1 MPVKKGIAVKT
12 LAEKSKIKA
21 WQDGVLSTAPA
32 TDHTPEKDRNM
43 APTNLTHPVI
53 AANSALDSGPC
64 VQSLKGAHTMN
75 EHATT
80 NSGQRFQVVFIM
92 GTETYILR
100 DRSITDGH
108 GGYGE
113 MELPL
118 YQTVTEE
125 NFKDIFSEIVKA
137 LQLSGK
143 AGTGDEVLCTTYPK
157 GSRIERAG
165 GAA

>member
-1 MPVKKGIAVKT
+1 
-12 LAEKSKIKA
+12 
-21 WQDGVLSTAPA
+21 
-32 TDHTPEKDRNM
+32 
-43 APTNLTHPVI
+43 
-53 AANSALDSGPC
+53 
-64 VQSLKGAHTMN
+64 MN

-80 NSGQRFQVVFIM
+80 DSGQRFQVVFIM

-157 GSRIERAG
+157 GTRIERAG